1 MGRTSDA
8 KERLLEAALDLIW
21 KRSYGVLTI
30 DAICEK
36 AGVKKGS
43 FYYFF
48 SSKSALAAAAL
59 HESWY
64 ACGKEMWD
72 EVFSASTPPLERISN
87 FMKSVYDG
95 QVEVLEEHGQ
105 VLGCPC
111 FSVGSETT
119 SEDEAVAEKA
129 REILGRQLRYFE
141 SAIRDAQAEGLVP
154 AGDPAAKA
162 KCLFSFFEGS
172 LAQARIHND
181 LNFLKDLPEGALNLL
196 RAPKEAA
203 AG

>member
-48 SSKSALAAAAL
+48 DSKSTLAAAAL

-64 ACGKEMWD
+64 SCGKETWD
-72 EVFSASTPPLERISN
+72 KIFSASVPPLERIRN
-87 FMKSVYDG
+87 FMVSVHDG
-95 QVEVLEEHGQ
+95 QVKVQKEHGQ

-111 FSVGSETT
+111 FSVGSETS

-129 REILGRQLRYFE
+129 REILGQQLRYFE
-141 SAIRDAQAEGLVP
+141 SAIRDAQAEGTAAP
-154 AGDPAAKA
+154 GDAAAKS
-162 KCLFSFFEGS
+162 KCLFAFFEGS

-181 LNFLKDLPEGALNLL
+181 LAFLRDLPNAALDML
-196 RAPKEAA
+196 RVPKAEAV
-203 AG
+203 G

>member
-21 KRSYGVLTI
+21 KRGYGALTI

-48 SSKSALAAAAL
+48 DSKSTLAAATL

-64 ACGKEMWD
+64 SCGKETYD
-72 EVFSASTPPLERISN
+72 ELFSASVPPLQRISN
-87 FMKSVYDG
+87 FMEKVHDD
-95 QVEVLEEHGQ
+95 QVEVVAEHGQ
-105 VLGCPC
+105 ILGCPC

-119 SEDEAVAEKA
+119 SEDEAVREKA
-129 REILGRQLRYFE
+129 REILGQQLRYFE
-141 SAIRDAQAEGLVP
+141 SAIRDAQAEGLAAP
-154 AGDPAAKA
+154 GDAAQKA
-162 KCLFSFFEGS
+162 RCLFAFFEGS

-181 LNFLKDLPEGALNLL
+181 MSYLKSLPQAALDML
-196 RAPKEAA
+196 RAPQPSPAS
-203 AG
+203 

>member
-8 KERLLEAALDLIW
+8 KERLLDAALDLIW
-21 KRSYGVLTI
+21 KRGYGALTI
-30 DAICEK
+30 DAICEQ

-48 SSKSALAAAAL
+48 DSKSTLAAAAL

-64 ACGKEMWD
+64 VCGKD
-72 EVFSASTPPLERISN
+72 AYDKIFSASVPPLKRITN
-87 FMKSVYDG
+87 FMEKIHDD
-95 QVEVLEEHGQ
+95 QIEVVAEYGQ

-119 SEDEAVAEKA
+119 NEDEAVREKA
-129 REILGRQLRYFE
+129 REILGQQLRYFE
-141 SAIRDAQAEGLVP
+141 SAIRDAQAEGIAA
-154 AGDPAAKA
+154 AGDAAQKA
-162 KCLFSFFEGS
+162 RCLFAFFEGS

-181 LNFLKDLPEGALNLL
+181 ISYLKNLPQAALDMLGAQQPSP
-196 RAPKEAA
+196 AS
-203 AG
+203 

>member
-8 KERLLEAALDLIW
+8 KERLLDAALDLIW
-21 KRSYGVLTI
+21 KRSYGALTI

-48 SSKSALAAAAL
+48 DSKSTLAAAAL

-64 ACGKEMWD
+64 VCGKETWD
-72 EVFSASTPPLERISN
+72 QIFSASVPPLERISAFLKN
-87 FMKSVYDG
+87 VYDG
-95 QVEVLEEHGQ
+95 QVKVVEEHGQ

-119 SEDEAVAEKA
+119 NEDEAVREKA
-129 REILGRQLRYFE
+129 KEILGRQLRYFE
-141 SAIRDAQAEGLVP
+141 SAIRDAQAEGSVP
-154 AGDPAAKA
+154 EGDPVAKA

-181 LNFLKDLPEGALNLL
+181 LNFLRDLPETAVNML
-196 RAPKEAA
+196 RATKPEPVA
-203 AG
+203 